1 MKKPNISANQL
12 LWLLALFFGLPFIA
26 LLVQLFT
33 PEAAIWQH
41 LSDTVLPTYLKQ
53 SILLLAAVTLGTLF
67 IGVSTA
73 WLIATYQFPGH
84 RYFQWLLILP
94 MAMPSY
100 IVAYAYT
107 WWLDVSGPV
116 QSMLREL
123 NGWSFG
129 DYYFPNIRSFGGAVL
144 VLSLVL
150 YPYVY
155 LLARA
160 SFQQQSRRLFEA
172 HQLSGGKHNTF
183 FYRIALPLARPAIFG
198 GVALVMMETLADY
211 GTVQYF
217 GVNTLTTGILK
228 TWFGLSSLG
237 GAAQIASILLVMV
250 ILIMTTEKIFRG
262 QSQFDVAGNTANKP
276 LYQPLSTSKKWLA
289 SLWCL
294 MIVTS
299 GFILPVLLLAL
310 MSFKSTIN
318 DWWDEFFLVTVDTLW
333 VAALAAAVTL
343 CIALFLMF
351 IKRHNDKHSIDRL
364 IKTLSLGYAIPGLVI
379 AVGVTIAFGWLDQS
393 YNWVKLKYSDAP
405 ATLLFSGGFMALI
418 TAYVIRFLAVAMQP
432 IDAAYQGIKTNLD
445 EASILTGHKNSKTFY
460 LIHLPLIKS
469 SLWTAMLLVF
479 VDLLKELPATLVL
492 RPFNFNTLAVKAYE
506 LASDE
511 RLADAAIPALSIVA
525 AGLIPV
531 LLLNQRINKTHDN
544 NPKT

>member
-1 MKKPNISANQL
+1 M
-12 LWLLALFFGLPFIA
+12 
-26 LLVQLFT
+26 QLFT

-53 SILLLAAVTLGTLF
+53 SILLLVAVATGTLI

-73 WLIATYQFPGH
+73 WLVTTYQFPGH

-94 MAMPSY
+94 MAMPAY

-123 NGWSFG
+123 NNWSFG
-129 DYYFPNIRSFGGAVL
+129 DYYFPNIRSFGGAAL
-144 VLSLVL
+144 VLILVL

-160 SFQQQSRRLFEA
+160 SFQQQSKRLFEA

-198 GVALVMMETLADY
+198 GLVLVMMETLADY

-228 TWFGLSSLG
+228 TWFGMSSLG
-237 GAAQIASILLVMV
+237 GAAQVASILLVMV
-250 ILIMTTEKIFRG
+250 ILIMMLENIFRG
-262 QSQFDVAGNTANKP
+262 QSQYDVAAN
-276 LYQPLSTSKKWLA
+276 TSKQHFKTPL
-289 SLWCL
+289 
-294 MIVTS
+294 TS
-299 GFILPVLLLAL
+299 GKQWMASCWCALIVSLGFFLPMVLLAL
-310 MSFKSTIN
+310 MAFRSTIN
-318 DWWDEFFLVTVDTLW
+318 DWWGDFFLVTIDTLW

-343 CIALFLMF
+343 CTALFLMF
-351 IKRHNDKHSIDRL
+351 LKRHNNKRSINYL
-364 IKTLSLGYAIPGLVI
+364 IKSLSLGYAIPGLVI
-379 AVGVTIAFGWLDQS
+379 AVGVTIAFGWLDHS
-393 YNWVKLKYSDAP
+393 FNWVKMKFTDAP
-405 ATLLFSGGFMALI
+405 ATLVFSGGFLALI
-418 TAYVIRFLAVAMQP
+418 SAYVIRFLAVAMQP
-432 IDAAYQGIKTNLD
+432 IDAAYQGIKANLD
-445 EASILTGHKNSKTFY
+445 EVSLLTGHKNSKTFL
-460 LIHLPLIKS
+460 LIHLPLLKS

-525 AGLIPV
+525 VGLIPV

-544 NPKT
+544 NP